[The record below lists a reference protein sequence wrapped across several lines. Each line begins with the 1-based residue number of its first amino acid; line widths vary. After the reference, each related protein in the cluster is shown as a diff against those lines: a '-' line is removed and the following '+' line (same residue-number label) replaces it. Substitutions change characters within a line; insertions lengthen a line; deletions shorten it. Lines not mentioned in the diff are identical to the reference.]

1 MDFATMSMV
10 AKVTVRA
17 MPNEVHVLR
26 SSHGP
31 LLMPS
36 KESLHGP
43 REVHFI
49 ELSKVL
55 I

>member
-1 MDFATMSMV
+1 MHFATMSMV

-17 MPNEVHVLR
+17 TPNEVHVGR

-36 KESLHGP
+36 KKSLRGP
-43 REVHFI
+43 YTVEVTI
-49 ELSKVL
+49 EKRLVS
-55 I
+55 